1 MYKTVTVDVDVDI
14 DLDDFDSEDLIEEL
28 ERRGDWP
35 PVSQAQEAIYLLYRE
50 WIDHKI
56 NHDDRFEK
64 ELRKFFMKHLD
75 IVGL

>member
-1 MYKTVTVDVDVDI
+1 MYKTVTIDVDVDI

-35 PVSQAQEAIYLLYRE
+35 KSKTEEDIYRLYRE
-50 WIDHKI
+50 WIDQKV
-56 NHDDRFEK
+56 NHDGRFEK